1 MKNSKAR
8 IGVFG
13 GSFDPVHI
21 GHLLVAE
28 TALEQLALSQVVF
41 MPTNIQPFKQD
52 VKVTPADDRVR
63 MLKMAT
69 QSNPHFDVSTIETDR
84 AGVSYTID
92 SLEALS
98 KQYETEIVF
107 IIGADTLKMLDKW
120 HRAPELLSEYSFA
133 VGCRPG
139 QDEEE
144 AKVIIDELRG
154 KYGTMITQLDNIPI
168 NISSTELRERLKN
181 RESVRYLIPDHV
193 RIYMEVRRKVGEKRF
208 EHIKRVMD
216 LAESMAIRFGE
227 DPEKAKFASLL
238 HDYEKDPSGGVEN
251 DLSHGALAAQTA
263 MDMFAVEDEDIL
275 NSIRWHTTGR
285 AGMSRLEL
293 IVFLADTLEPGRN
306 YDNIGRLRDTCM
318 DDLESG
324 ALQVLVE
331 LKKYLEGKGLS
342 VSTDT
347 VEAIEYLSADP
358 KNKTNIDKLNNEKD
372 EEKNSDSKDK
382 KKQRR
387 LFGRRK

>member
-1 MKNSKAR
+1 MENSKAR

-28 TALEQLALSQVVF
+28 TALEQLALSRVIF

-69 QSNPHFDVSTIETDR
+69 QSNPYFDVSTIEADR

-92 SLEALS
+92 SLNLLRE
-98 KQYETEIVF
+98 QYETEMVF
-107 IIGADTLKMLDKW
+107 IIGADMLRMLDQW
-120 HRAPELLSEYSFA
+120 HRAAELLNEFSFA

-144 AKVIIDELRG
+144 VKADIEALRNR
-154 KYGTMITQLDNIPI
+154 YGTMITQLDNIPI

-181 RESVRYLIPDHV
+181 RESVRYLIPDIV
-193 RIYMEVRRKVGEKRF
+193 RIYLDVRRKVGEKRF
-208 EHIKRVMD
+208 DHVKRVMD

-227 DPEKAKFASLL
+227 DPDKARLAALL
-238 HDYEKDPSGGVEN
+238 HDYEKDPAGGVEN
-251 DLSHGALAAQTA
+251 DLSHGEMAAEA
-263 MDMFAVEDEDIL
+263 AKNIFAVYDEDIL
-275 NSIRWHTTGR
+275 NAIRWHTTGR

-293 IVFLADTLEPGRN
+293 VVFLADTLEPGRT
-306 YDNIGRLRDTCM
+306 YDSIGRLRDDCM
-318 DDLESG
+318 DDLEQG
-324 ALQVLVE
+324 AYQVLVE
-331 LKKYLEGKGLS
+331 LKKYLEKKGLN
-342 VSTDT
+342 VSSDT
-347 VEAIEYLSADP
+347 LEAIEYLKSVR
-358 KNKTNIDKLNNEKD
+358 KENNQ
-372 EEKNSDSKDK
+372 EEQQKQNSNSKKSKKNSG
-382 KKQRR
+382 
-387 LFGRRK
+387 LFSRRK